1 MNEAN
6 SSGAAYVTLEQRR
19 DSRFDKHQSTEMT
32 ESPMIDPRHHRYPHC
47 IVWTP
52 IPLLT

>member
-1 MNEAN
+1 MQDTP
-6 SSGAAYVTLEQRR
+6 SGSGTQFDEPIEMFPNKDKIVSNTL
-19 DSRFDKHQSTEMT
+19 
-32 ESPMIDPRHHRYPHC
+32 RYPHC